1 MHIGNPL
8 VQPQPR
14 NIFMLSFLGFRKR
27 SLSGAR
33 RRIYKN
39 GSFMSSTTSSATAP
53 DIKQH
58 LGNSASL
65 LSALDAAS
73 KWQAFALLSATFIA
87 AVLVAA
93 VLGAVSA
100 FLATKSTGLGMFVGF
115 ISFLAVNA
123 IAIVG
128 INATGILLSDEVWGR
143 PQRNMLDAVLASAL
157 CVHRLLAVL
166 AIEFVLFL
174 VYLMVLTILLFVC
187 KIPGIGPLLYAVV
200 MPVGVIATGLV
211 FFALFYIAIPLASPA
226 VWNGSTVKHTLLV
239 LQGVARKRLLNAVVM
254 MVLLGLLAALV
265 VGFVWGVLAMGAL
278 TVFSLSA
285 MVLNVGSFGM
295 GNVMGMLMGGGGG
308 SGYMIA
314 MGFGGAVLMLVGAN
328 PGILIALKGASI
340 IYREVT
346 FGLALEDDEREL
358 NRRMQELKA
367 RTEQAKAT
375 GQQPAVVALTPA
387 PVPVPT
393 PASTPMPT
401 PAPAP
406 APAPAPVAEPI
417 AACPACHEAI
427 TAQDVFC
434 GSCGHKL
441 K

>member
-1 MHIGNPL
+1 
-8 VQPQPR
+8 
-14 NIFMLSFLGFRKR
+14 MLSFLGYSKR

-39 GSFMSSTTSSATAP
+39 GSFMSSTTSSATTPA
-53 DIKQH
+53 IKQH

-87 AVLVAA
+87 AVMVTA

-100 FLATKSTGLGMFVGF
+100 FLASKSTGLGMFVGF

-166 AIEFVLFL
+166 AIEFLMFL
-174 VYLMVLTILLFVC
+174 VYLMLLTVLLFVC
-187 KIPGIGPLLYAVV
+187 KIPAIGPVLYAVV
-200 MPVGVIATGLV
+200 MPVGVILTGLV

-239 LQGVARKRLLNAVVM
+239 LQAVARKRLLNAVVM

-285 MVLNVGSFGM
+285 MVLNVGGFGM
-295 GNVMGMLMGGGGG
+295 GNVMGMLMGGVGSGGG
-308 SGYMIA
+308 SGYMLA

-328 PGILIALKGASI
+328 PGMLIALKGASI

-346 FGLALEDDEREL
+346 CELSVDDDEKEL
-358 NRRMQELKA
+358 NRRMQEIKA
-367 RTEQAKAT
+367 RTEQARAP
-375 GQQPAVVALTPA
+375 GQQSSPPGVTPAVVASS
-387 PVPVPT
+387 T
-393 PASTPMPT
+393 PAS
-401 PAPAP
+401 
-406 APAPAPVAEPI
+406 APAPVSEPA
-417 AACPACHEAI
+417 AACPACLAAI
-427 TAQDVFC
+427 APQDVFC

-441 K
+441 H